1 MLLSIIVPMY
11 NAEKFIIECL
21 ESIVFQLSS
30 NTELIIVDDFS
41 TDNSKIVLKN
51 FLKNLNP
58 EKSKLIKLISL
69 ERNFGVGYARSIAI
83 SYSTGVYIS
92 SIDPD
97 DIVACDYIEKILNIL
112 NLYSPDI
119 LQFHISRFYKK
130 IDDGNILSKFFL
142 KNGIYCIDEN
152 ILKSFYEQ
160 SFWSFCT
167 RVIRKNLFENINFSS
182 LRNCEDVYALPLIL
196 LKSKS
201 IFILDETLYYYR
213 LNTESLSKSKKN
225 IENTLISYNFILK
238 DHIKLLNKNN
248 SLFFSIVP
256 VLRGYIQFCLVNK
269 GYIYAKKEW
278 MEYKKT
284 PELEVSKISKISKIS
299 HILFMIFGVEFLYLL
314 YLIKK

>member
-119 LQFHISRFYKK
+119 LQFHFSRFYNK
-130 IDDGNILSKFFL
+130 IDDGNILS
-142 KNGIYCIDEN
+142 
-152 ILKSFYEQ
+152 
-160 SFWSFCT
+160 
-167 RVIRKNLFENINFSS
+167 
-182 LRNCEDVYALPLIL
+182 
-196 LKSKS
+196 
-201 IFILDETLYYYR
+201 
-213 LNTESLSKSKKN
+213 
-225 IENTLISYNFILK
+225 
-238 DHIKLLNKNN
+238 
-248 SLFFSIVP
+248 
-256 VLRGYIQFCLVNK
+256 
-269 GYIYAKKEW
+269 
-278 MEYKKT
+278 
-284 PELEVSKISKISKIS
+284 
-299 HILFMIFGVEFLYLL
+299 
-314 YLIKK
+314 